1 MPIPII
7 IGVGS
12 AIAAAL
18 GVGSGIH
25 GVVKGKKAND
35 IMKNIK
41 ERNQKN
47 GEIFDE
53 RSKLANKAMD
63 SLGELEL
70 NILNSFEEF
79 SAAIEKIQ
87 NRPQFESCKIE
98 NVELPAYNQE
108 SFKEVSVGAGVLLGG
123 LGGAAAGAAGGFAA
137 AGAVSAAVL
146 VCGTASTGTA
156 IASLSGAAATNA
168 ALAALGG
175 GAVAAGGGGM
185 AVGSLVLGSVS
196 AGAGILIGGIIFSLV
211 GQKLS
216 DKSEEAYRQMEETE
230 ETLKKIIGHL
240 RNLEQTAIRY
250 EDKLG
255 KVNSIYQKCFRVVSN
270 SVNQLQKTE
279 WNVFDEQEKDA
290 VQNSVLLAGL
300 LYKMCQVNLVNK
312 AESDTEINRM
322 NQSEISQVL
331 EAADTVLEKIG
342 K

>member
-7 IGVGS
+7 IGAGS

-18 GVGSGIH
+18 GIGGAAH
-25 GVVKGKKAND
+25 GAMKGKKAND
-35 IMKNIK
+35 IMKTIK

-47 GEIFDE
+47 AEIFE
-53 RSKLANKAMD
+53 EKSELANKAMD
-63 SLGELEL
+63 SLGKLEL

-79 SAAIEKIQ
+79 SAVIEKIQ
-87 NRPQFESCKIE
+87 NRPQFESYKIE
-98 NVELPAYNQE
+98 NVELPAYNAE

-123 LGGAAAGAAGGFAA
+123 LGGAAVGAAGGFAA

-175 GAVAAGGGGM
+175 GAVATGGGGM

-196 AGAGILIGGIIFSLV
+196 AGAGILIGGIIFNLV

-216 DKSEEAYRQMEETE
+216 DKAEEAQKQMEETE
-230 ETLKKIIGHL
+230 KTLKKIIGHL

-250 EDKLG
+250 EDKLR
-255 KVNSIYQKCFRVVSN
+255 KVNNIYQKYFSDVSN
-270 SVNQLQKTE
+270 VVNKLQKTE
-279 WNVFDEQEKDA
+279 WNEFDEHEKAA

-312 AESDTEINRM
+312 AESDMEINRM
-322 NQSEISQVL
+322 NQAGISQVL
-331 EAADTVLEKIG
+331 VAADTVVEKI
-342 K
+342 KI